1 MKLTHIYI
9 AILTILS
16 STSCSDILDT
26 APTDAVVDTEIYKS
40 TDNIKTVIEGTWRYL
55 NDTYFTYANP
65 GYTAFMRTSDAMG
78 SDVAVTTKYGYRDPY
93 TFNEMINSTAYRV
106 TSLRSEEHTS
116 ELQSREKIV
125 CRLLLE
131 KKKDK
136 LNLSL

>member
-1 MKLTHIYI
+1 
-9 AILTILS
+9 S

-40 TDNIKTVIEGTWRYL
+40 TENIETVIEGTWRYL

-78 SDVAVTTKYGYRDPY
+78 NDVAVTTKYGYRDPY

-106 TSLRSEEHTS
+106 TSLWRLLYKVIDNTNNVIHKVDAAEGSDADKERSEEHTS
-116 ELQSREKIV
+116 ELQSRE
-125 CRLLLE
+125 
-131 KKKDK
+131 
-136 LNLSL
+136 N